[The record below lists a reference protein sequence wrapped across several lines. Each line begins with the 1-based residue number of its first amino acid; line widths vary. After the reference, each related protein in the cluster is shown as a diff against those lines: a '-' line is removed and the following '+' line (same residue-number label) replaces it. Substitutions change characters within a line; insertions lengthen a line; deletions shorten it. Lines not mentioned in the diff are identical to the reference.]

1 MMGVIIPMERLRERM
16 KKKEYI
22 EREAAIAVIY
32 GQHVGG
38 KEACENARPNTYGA
52 DLREI
57 VADIEDLPA
66 ADVRPV
72 EKATWETV
80 TEQPY
85 FRKHYHVVAC
95 SACQKRGNQGWNFC
109 PNCGADMREE
119 R

>member
-1 MMGVIIPMERLRERM
+1 MDE
-16 KKKEYI
+16 KEYI
-22 EREAAIAVIY
+22 EREAEIAVIY

-57 VADIEDLPA
+57 VADIEDIHA

-72 EKATWETV
+72 VRGRDISSTV
-80 TEQPY
+80 RGHCE
-85 FRKHYHVVAC
+85 FKC
-95 SACQKRGNQGWNFC
+95 SVCGVELSSVYGGLNDFGMDGGRFNFC

-119 R
+119 S